1 MSCWIDA
8 HAIDR
13 DVARIATDDPVLW
26 REIRRFN
33 LPVKLALAAA
43 QRVSG
48 SLVRPSHTRLVA
60 LAPCRPG
67 SPELRAISRDADA
80 GLARGA
86 CGQLRVNPIYTLHA
100 IDNLALSALAIRL
113 ENREPAVCFGGA
125 AGQAFVA
132 LEYAM
137 DELAASGG
145 SGVIE
150 AAGDVLIVGGDQGE
164 ASLRGEPGDAEA
176 CGVAIV
182 LSTRPHRVRLV
193 AIERTPIGDLGRAAG
208 EPPAP
213 HAVRGIARWLDALAD
228 APAGT
233 HRHRVPTR
241 DGDGIDQLAIVVEV
255 A

>member
-1 MSCWIDA
+1 VSCWITA
-8 HAIDR
+8 HAIER
-13 DVARIATDDPVLW
+13 DVGRIATDDPALW

-43 QRVSG
+43 QRVRG

-86 CGQLRVNPIYTLHA
+86 CSQLRVNPIFTLHA

-113 ENREPAVCFGGA
+113 ENREPATCFGGA

-132 LEYAM
+132 LEHAM
-137 DELAASGG
+137 DELAPPGDTGA
-145 SGVIE
+145 VE
-150 AAGDVLIVGGDQGE
+150 AASDVLIVGGDQGE
-164 ASLRGEPGDAEA
+164 AALRGEPSDAEA
-176 CGVAIV
+176 SGVAIV

-193 AIERTPIGDLGRAAG
+193 AIERTPIGDAGRDAG

-213 HAVRGIARWLDALAD
+213 HAVRGIARWLDALAG

-233 HRHRVPTR
+233 HRYRVPAR
-241 DGDGIDQLAIVVEV
+241 DGDGIDQLEIVAEV